1 MVQDGHS
8 NHPLGVGHIGRLQLR
23 GQLSLPLVAPVLE
36 PYLHL
41 RLGEVQGRGQA
52 GPLRRGQVPL
62 HVEGGLQL
70 EDLAPGEDGAGL
82 LLAPVVLALL
92 AVAVAPSAAGR
103 GCRAGAVAGRGV
115 VGDGAGGERA
125 RGAAV
130 GVQEVLGG
138 RGAAGWLTQP
148 WNRGDFIKKTSLAF
162 IIRSIKDQWLEI

>member
-8 NHPLGVGHIGRLQLR
+8 DHPLGVGHIGRLQLR

-36 PYLHL
+36 PDLHL
-41 RLGEVQGRGQA
+41 RLGEVQRRGQS

-70 EDLAPGEDGAGL
+70 EDLATGEDGAGL

-92 AVAVAPSAAGR
+92 AVAVAAAAGR
-103 GCRAGAVAGRGV
+103 GCRAAGAVAGRGV

-138 RGAAGWLTQP
+138 RGAAGWLAQP
-148 WNRGDFIKKTSLAF
+148 WKGGDFILKKHHLHLLF
-162 IIRSIKDQWLEI
+162 DR